1 MYEGEKKMQQEASL
15 SLKRGVGEY
24 VPCYGYGNRGE
35 EQLQPQLI
43 ASNNKYAVAHRGPQQ
58 RHRYHLGT

>member
-35 EQLQPQLI
+35 EQL
-43 ASNNKYAVAHRGPQQ
+43 
-58 RHRYHLGT
+58 

>member
-1 MYEGEKKMQQEASL
+1 M
-15 SLKRGVGEY
+15 
-24 VPCYGYGNRGE
+24 PCYGYGNRGE

-58 RHRYHLGT
+58 RHRYHLGTYGYSSTLAEVTYILTKEPMI